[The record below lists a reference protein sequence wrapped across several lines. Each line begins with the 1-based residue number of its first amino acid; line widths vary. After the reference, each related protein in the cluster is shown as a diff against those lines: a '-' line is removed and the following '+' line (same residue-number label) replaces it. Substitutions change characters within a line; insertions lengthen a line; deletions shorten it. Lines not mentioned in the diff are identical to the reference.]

1 MWVEFNLVGHNFHL
15 RRKSFGIK
23 GIQKQLHVF
32 HLAFRNCFEFNRIS
46 LKKQSPTG
54 QWSFSS
60 PSKNTPYPPPLTL
73 LLSKFKSIRKAF
85 SLTSRLCL
93 ENWLVSH
100 THFSARRQCWYRSTV
115 FLVCCSKYVQHAALL
130 YQVNMCTGEDE
141 AWAHRKQSNGNQ
153 KDFLF
158 QSSPIFICRGYPI
171 ISLITS
177 HTSESIPEL
186 FCCTFLYLFYL
197 DDKYLL

>member
-1 MWVEFNLVGHNFHL
+1 MELFL
-15 RRKSFGIK
+15 S
-23 GIQKQLHVF
+23 IQAHTT
-32 HLAFRNCFEFNRIS
+32 
-46 LKKQSPTG
+46 PT
-54 QWSFSS
+54 
-60 PSKNTPYPPPLTL
+60 TPHTMPI
-73 LLSKFKSIRKAF
+73 SKFKSIRKAL
-85 SLTSRLCL
+85 SLTPRLCL
-93 ENWLVSH
+93 ENWLVTH
-100 THFSARRQCWYRSTV
+100 THFSARRQCWYRSTA
-115 FLVCCSKYVQHAALL
+115 FLVCCSKYVQHAVLL

-186 FCCTFLYLFYL
+186 FCCTCTHKEKLSLTIGKMSVHATQVIHFLI
-197 DDKYLL
+197 

>member
-1 MWVEFNLVGHNFHL
+1 MLVRGN
-15 RRKSFGIK
+15 
-23 GIQKQLHVF
+23 
-32 HLAFRNCFEFNRIS
+32 
-46 LKKQSPTG
+46 
-54 QWSFSS
+54 
-60 PSKNTPYPPPLTL
+60 
-73 LLSKFKSIRKAF
+73 
-85 SLTSRLCL
+85 
-93 ENWLVSH
+93 
-100 THFSARRQCWYRSTV
+100 TV
-115 FLVCCSKYVQHAALL
+115 FLFCCSKYVQHAALL

-186 FCCTFLYLFYL
+186 FCCTCMYKKSIHLAQHPSSATPHELETLQQHGRFARVKEQRAARCQQGSKRSPLHSVSRADVPCWSGGSLRREPQTEQL
-197 DDKYLL
+197 

>member
-1 MWVEFNLVGHNFHL
+1 M
-15 RRKSFGIK
+15 
-23 GIQKQLHVF
+23 
-32 HLAFRNCFEFNRIS
+32 
-46 LKKQSPTG
+46 
-54 QWSFSS
+54 
-60 PSKNTPYPPPLTL
+60 
-73 LLSKFKSIRKAF
+73 
-85 SLTSRLCL
+85 
-93 ENWLVSH
+93 SH

-186 FCCTFLYLFYL
+186 FCCTCTHKEKRGLTQVESVRKQHISFIILSNNLKGLTSSSLAKTSKFLLSI
-197 DDKYLL
+197 